1 MPEQETAAPPAGEA
15 TQPVPPAQ
23 PGSGHDTVTD
33 AGPQAAPD
41 VATVASDRRC
51 WPTYVLG
58 LALQVFLWFLL
69 FWFLAVAIGAGNHLT
84 EFRYVGF

>member
-1 MPEQETAAPPAGEA
+1 MPELEGAAPPAGEG
-15 TQPVPPAQ
+15 TPPVSPAQ
-23 PGSGHDTVTD
+23 PGSGHSTLTDT
-33 AGPQAAPD
+33 GPNAAPD
-41 VATVASDRRC
+41 VATVVADRRY
-51 WPTYVLG
+51 WPTYLLG

>member
-1 MPEQETAAPPAGEA
+1 MPEQESAAPPAEEA
-15 TQPVPPAQ
+15 TQPVSSAQ
-23 PGSGHDTVTD
+23 PQSGHGTVTD
-33 AGPQAAPD
+33 TGPHVAPD
-41 VATVASDRRC
+41 VAAVAGDRRC

-58 LALQVFLWFLL
+58 LALQAFLWFLL